1 MTGFGLNKR
10 TRAFLLWTARLALL
24 AYLVQIMAID
34 HWHAH
39 TVDIIGLEGSSAH
52 VAHCHGGGG
61 DCADGGGAATS
72 AVSDVATIPL
82 PPSVAWIEAAGQDR
96 LPAAAFIETPYR
108 PPRAS

>member
-10 TRAFLLWTARLALL
+10 TRSFLLWSARLALL

-39 TVDIIGLEGSSAH
+39 TVDILGVEGSAMH
-52 VAHCHGGGG
+52 VAHCHGGG

-82 PPSVAWIEAAGQDR
+82 PPSPALISTPSQVR

-108 PPRAS
+108 PPQAT